1 MIMAHTDERKLI
13 KTTGIL
19 LIGKLAVQFTNYLL
33 LPIYTSVL
41 SLSEYGKMELYN
53 TFSMVLMPLIT
64 LQIEQAVFRRLIT
77 ETEKKRKK
85 IVTTAFYVL
94 IISIAIFTILFYL
107 YTCFFD
113 LEYSKVLYVYYV
125 SMIFPLLFQQVCRG
139 LRQNIKYALGTF
151 VNSLTIMI
159 GSIIFVLCYGWGIVG
174 ILAGTIIGN
183 AIGVL
188 FYVCIL
194 MKVIDFK
201 YKFFSRQLAVS
212 MLAYSMPLIIN
223 QLSSWLINYS
233 DRLIVTQLIG
243 FDENGIYSVANKF
256 FLLPVTFF
264 NIYNLAWTENITAGI
279 KDVNSFQFINRIMEM
294 TIQLYLLVIVFILL
308 ILPYIFPILINV
320 KFEMSFYHIPFL
332 LLASFF
338 YGAAAMVGSIYI
350 AFEKTKKISMT
361 TFISGI
367 VNLVIHLCLI
377 KYLGLFAATISTL
390 VSFVWLFVF
399 RYVSVKSFFNLSVQ
413 WKNMK
418 FLYLL
423 LLAGIVFY
431 YRGNIISRGI
441 TGFVMVLYGTYLLKQ
456 YHFKKTIKSAN

>member
-1 MIMAHTDERKLI
+1 
-13 KTTGIL
+13 
-19 LIGKLAVQFTNYLL
+19 
-33 LPIYTSVL
+33 
-41 SLSEYGKMELYN
+41 
-53 TFSMVLMPLIT
+53 
-64 LQIEQAVFRRLIT
+64 
-77 ETEKKRKK
+77 
-85 IVTTAFYVL
+85 
-94 IISIAIFTILFYL
+94 
-107 YTCFFD
+107 
-113 LEYSKVLYVYYV
+113 
-125 SMIFPLLFQQVCRG
+125 
-139 LRQNIKYALGTF
+139 
-151 VNSLTIMI
+151 
-159 GSIIFVLCYGWGIVG
+159 
-174 ILAGTIIGN
+174 
-183 AIGVL
+183 
-188 FYVCIL
+188 
-194 MKVIDFK
+194 
-201 YKFFSRQLAVS
+201 
-212 MLAYSMPLIIN
+212 
-223 QLSSWLINYS
+223 
-233 DRLIVTQLIG
+233 
-243 FDENGIYSVANKF
+243 
-256 FLLPVTFF
+256 
-264 NIYNLAWTENITAGI
+264 
-279 KDVNSFQFINRIMEM
+279 M